1 MRFVLEEL
9 DVYNLSNELADEI
22 WDIVVSW
29 SYLAQD
35 TVGK

>member
-1 MRFVLEEL
+1 MGFVLEEL